1 MNSLAPTPTH
11 RLSPGNAST
20 LAHTYTRMYLFIA
33 AAKSAVGFGDSKTQ
47 RRTSAHPVAGAFFVL
62 ATQRYGGCAWETFGS
77 AGFLCDRFANLRTV
91 TSIFLARD
99 RGDSKH
105 KGVLPMKHARIA
117 SASRARAHRKMA
129 LAALQ
134 SNSSLASR
142 LKRYRHHSAKARRLE
157 GGAA

>member
-1 MNSLAPTPTH
+1 MNSLALTPTNH
-11 RLSPGNAST
+11 LSPGCVAT
-20 LAHTYTRMYLFIA
+20 LAHTCARMYLLLS
-33 AAKSAVGFGDSKTQ
+33 AAKSADGFGDPKPQ

-62 ATQRYGGCAWETFGS
+62 ATQRYGGCAWEAFGS
-77 AGFLCDRFANLRTV
+77 AGSLCDRFANLRTV

-105 KGVLPMKHARIA
+105 KGVSPMKYARIA

-134 SNSSLASR
+134 SNSSLATR
-142 LKRYRHHSAKARRLE
+142 LKRYRHHSAKALRLE